1 MRVFINNINTY
12 SGSCLCKTLD
22 NIENEKCEIYGTVIS
37 QNESNEE
44 DMYMYNYNNVKK
56 IVSKT
61 NKDKLLKYI
70 VMSNL
75 CIFDMHNTCIDE
87 IEYIIRKLRNEEIKN
102 KITFILIS
110 SIMTWNKTKRKFFKK
125 KVEENGEGKT
135 GENAE
140 EKVEKNAEEKGEE
153 NHTVLKTQTSD
164 QTNSIDDFEK
174 NNIDKYRYIPEIFSE
189 KDYLKRIPSSDYK
202 ELKTIETLILS
213 LNSVKNINT
222 YVVASGILYGN
233 GENVFFPIFKN
244 AWFSKD
250 NQIIDKGDNFIPIIH
265 VKGLCEYVK
274 NVFLYKPKIKYLIA
288 VDQEYVTQKDIIR
301 SVANY
306 MSGNNNYLSVS
317 SYDSIFIKDSDKL
330 CINLRFQCTQ
340 FWNPN
345 QINKTDEEK
354 KDSSEK
360 DENESDKNGNS
371 EVDSDENEDDENEE
385 SSKHDDSSEHDEN
398 SEYSEH
404 SEGDEHEEDE
414 KHEEGESCVKF
425 HCQDGFTKNI
435 SILLTEFCEYRNL
448 KSLKII
454 ILGPPGVGK
463 SFIAKKVCEHYNLKM
478 CSIQILLDE
487 CKKNNYNFPEYYKN
501 SLNNIEK
508 SDKLNLND
516 LSLIFYKKL
525 KSNECKFRGYV
536 LDSFPRNYD
545 EAKIFFESYSAS
557 NVVTSSNGFTIS
569 ENEEMNKKD
578 KKKNEKQGTNDGSEG
593 DEASEEETE
602 NEVNDES
609 KEDEQSNSSSK
620 KTSSQSGT
628 SENEDTSESEDESE
642 NEEESENEDESNE
655 SPKKGKKRD
664 TKNDSEKNK
673 ECLYNDGK
681 NIQPINNTILP
692 EFVIILKSNED
703 LCRNRMMNLPKE
715 EIIKGHN
722 DEKGFERRYNKYVE
736 ENCRNDYLEFDKKNT
751 IEDYFIENEIEVLNI
766 NINEKSILDD
776 ILTNIYIY
784 IEKNKKFY
792 NFLPST
798 DEILKNKL
806 HEQEIKLLNEKE
818 NLQKTEDNIANEE
831 LNKNDELIKAEKK
844 RQQLL
849 MEYQQQ
855 YIHNQSLPLRFY
867 LIKNILPILTDALI
881 YICKTKPKNPCLHI
895 AEYLLENAHKY
906 NVDENI
912 LPLIPPKKNED
923 QEDSPNDHPKET
935 NIQ

>member
-1 MRVFINNINTY
+1 MKIFINNINTY

-22 NIENEKCEIYGTVIS
+22 NIQNEKCEIYGTLIS

-44 DMYMYNYNNVKK
+44 DMCMYNYDNVKK

-61 NKDKLLKYI
+61 NKDRLLKYI

-87 IEYIIRKLRNEEIKN
+87 IEYIIRKLRNEEIKT

-125 KVEENGEGKT
+125 KIEENAEGKI

-140 EKVEKNAEEKGEE
+140 TNDTA
-153 NHTVLKTQTSD
+153 LKTQASD
-164 QTNSIDDFEK
+164 KINSIDDFQK
-174 NNIDKYRYIPEIFSE
+174 NSIDKYRYIPEIFSE

-250 NQIIDKGDNFIPIIH
+250 NQIIDKGDNYIPVIH
-265 VKGLCEYVK
+265 IKGLCEYIK
-274 NVFLYKPKIKYLIA
+274 NVFLYEPKIKYLIA
-288 VDQEYVTQKDIIR
+288 VDQEYVTQKDIIK

-306 MSGNNNYLSVS
+306 ISGNNNYLSVS

-345 QINKTDEEK
+345 QINITDEEK
-354 KDSSEK
+354 KDSPEK
-360 DENESDKNGNS
+360 DENGSDKN
-371 EVDSDENEDDENEE
+371 ESDENDNSQVSSEENNDDEQDEQ
-385 SSKHDDSSEHDEN
+385 DEN
-398 SEYSEH
+398 SEHGESSDH
-404 SEGDEHEEDE
+404 SEGGEHDEHDEGE

-435 SILLTEFCEYRNL
+435 SILSTEFCEYRNL

-463 SFIAKKVCEHYNLKM
+463 TFIAKKICEHYNLKM

-508 SDKLNLND
+508 VDKLNLND
-516 LSLIFYKKL
+516 LSFIFYKKL

-545 EAKIFFESYSAS
+545 EAKIFFENYSAS
-557 NVVTSSNGFTIS
+557 NLVTSSDGLTFS
-569 ENEEMNKKD
+569 QNESMKKSHKKNKI
-578 KKKNEKQGTNDGSEG
+578 KNEKQRSNDGLEG
-593 DEASEEETE
+593 DEASGEETE
-602 NEVNDES
+602 SEMDDES

-620 KTSSQSGT
+620 KRSTQSGT
-628 SENEDTSESEDESE
+628 SQNEDESE
-642 NEEESENEDESNE
+642 NENESENEDESENDDETNE
-655 SPKKGKKRD
+655 SPKKNKKSD
-664 TKNDSEKNK
+664 AKNDKEENK

-681 NIQPINNTILP
+681 NIQPNNNPILP

-703 LCRNRMMNLPKE
+703 LCKSRMMNLPKE

-818 NLQKTEDNIANEE
+818 NLQKSEDNIANEE

-906 NVDENI
+906 NVDENT
-912 LPLIPPKKNED
+912 LPLIPPKKNEE
-923 QEDSPNDHPKET
+923 QEDSSNDNPKET